1 MKIRVTVLYLSGPSH
16 QIVKAGKKCD
26 EYVATVW
33 FKDGWNMELRGAT
46 KQEVE
51 LKMAR
56 FLIGESFVIS
66 ERRLNGKGKEI

>member
-1 MKIRVTVLYLSGPSH
+1 MKIRVTVSHLSGPSH

-46 KQEVE
+46 EQEVE